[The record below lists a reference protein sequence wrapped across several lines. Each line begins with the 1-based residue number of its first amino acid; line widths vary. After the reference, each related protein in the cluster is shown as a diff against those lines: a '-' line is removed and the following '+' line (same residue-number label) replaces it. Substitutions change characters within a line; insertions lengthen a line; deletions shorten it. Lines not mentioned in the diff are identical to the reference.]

1 VVGTG
6 PKYQTPEV
14 EPAPSERGLGAGAA
28 GSPAAGEAPT
38 VRCVEYD
45 YRYTIKT
52 GARTKYYV
60 IRADTWEIVEPTRK
74 ERSRNGA
81 HGKDVYCMEPEKWRN
96 IIVVALERSNSGKLH
111 YEVYTENRELEKYVR
126 ELEYLLSRRRGF
138 WDMEVTVESWV
149 EIHRGAATVI
159 YERGEGDGL

>member
-1 VVGTG
+1 VGTA
-6 PKYQTPEV
+6 PEGR
-14 EPAPSERGLGAGAA
+14 APEEGALPERGGPGEGAA
-28 GSPAAGEAPT
+28 GSPVASEAPK
-38 VRCVEYD
+38 VKCVEYD
-45 YRYTIKT
+45 YRHTIKT

-60 IRADTWEIVEPTRK
+60 IRTDTWEILEPTRK
-74 ERSRNGA
+74 ERSRRGA

-111 YEVYTENRELEKYVR
+111 YEVYTENPELEKYVC

-149 EIHRGAATVI
+149 EIHRRADSRV
-159 YERGEGDGL
+159 